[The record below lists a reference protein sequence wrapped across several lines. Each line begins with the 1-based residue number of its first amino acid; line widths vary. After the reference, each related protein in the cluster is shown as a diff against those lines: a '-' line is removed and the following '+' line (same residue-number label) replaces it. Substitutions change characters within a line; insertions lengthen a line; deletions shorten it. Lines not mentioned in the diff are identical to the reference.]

1 MRFELVDGAK
11 KSSIVLVVFL
21 VSAKVGTMPG
31 NSVAPDGVNW
41 TTRFCWPQMVC
52 SLP

>member
-1 MRFELVDGAK
+1 MRLKLVDEVK
-11 KSSIVLVVFL
+11 KSSIVFVVFL

-31 NSVAPDGVNW
+31 NSVAPVGVHC
-41 TTRFCWPQMVC
+41 TTWFCWPQMVC